1 MLSYFLSVLE
11 SNEDRRVFAE
21 IYEKYH
27 TKMEKTAIYIL
38 KNQEDAEDAMQ
49 NAFMRVIKHFDK
61 AISIPCEE
69 LQFWLISIVKNEAL
83 MIIRKKRKVVTLE
96 DNADIPSN
104 IIEDIHSYNDLV
116 GVFSKLPETYRA
128 VLEMKV
134 FIGYSDK
141 EIAKILG
148 ISETA
153 VSTRASRG
161 REILRKIAGQEG
173 FHI

>member
-11 SNEDRRVFAE
+11 SNEDRRIFTE

-61 AISIPCEE
+61 AMSIPCEE

-83 MIIRKKRKVVTLE
+83 MIIRKKRKVVSLE
-96 DNADIPSN
+96 HSIDIPSN
-104 IIEDIHSYNDLV
+104 IIESVHNYNDLV
-116 GVFSKLPETYRA
+116 ILFSRLPEIYRA

-141 EIAKILG
+141 EIAEILG

-161 REILRKIAGQEG
+161 RELLRTIIEKEG
-173 FHI
+173 FYI

>member
-11 SNEDRRVFAE
+11 STEDRRVFAE

-61 AISIPCEE
+61 AMSIPCEE
-69 LQFWLISIVKNEAL
+69 LQFWLIAIVKNEAL
-83 MIIRKKRKVVTLE
+83 MILRKKRNVISLE
-96 DNADIPSN
+96 DNIDIPLN
-104 IIEDIHSYNDLV
+104 NIEDVHSYNDFV
-116 GVFSKLPETYRA
+116 GVFSKLPEIYRD
-128 VLEMKV
+128 VLEMKA

-141 EIAKILG
+141 EVAEILG

-153 VSTRASRG
+153 VSTRSSRDG
-161 REILRKIAGQEG
+161 SNLFLYLYSIVV
-173 FHI
+173 

>member
-83 MIIRKKRKVVTLE
+83 MIIRKKRKVVSLE
-96 DNADIPSN
+96 DNADIPAN
-104 IIEDIHSYNDLV
+104 IIEDVHSYNDLV
-116 GVFSKLPETYRA
+116 GVFSKLPEIYRA

-134 FIGYSDK
+134 FIGYTDK
-141 EIAKILG
+141 EIAEILG